1 LINIKNIK
9 ISADRSICRVS
20 YIPAIL
26 AKFFQRTFIH
36 CHATQGY
43 TKPREYIVTEW
54 PLRHTCGEFWSLV
67 YDYECAAVVVLC
79 VPPQGS
85 TNFPSFWPEGRHS
98 KKYGPVFTI
107 DHISH
112 NHYTNIKTWVRIN
125 SLILVKIFNSRQKFL
140 ICRFYLNL
148 HKKNLFMY
156 LHKKM

>member
-1 LINIKNIK
+1 MYDISRDPFGNCALPSSPQKTLIY
-9 ISADRSICRVS
+9 SC
-20 YIPAIL
+20 Y
-26 AKFFQRTFIH
+26 
-36 CHATQGY
+36 TQGY

-112 NHYTNIKTWVRIN
+112 NHYINIKTWVRKFKLRVFFRFKTPKVTNN
-125 SLILVKIFNSRQKFL
+125 SNILA
-140 ICRFYLNL
+140 
-148 HKKNLFMY
+148 
-156 LHKKM
+156 